1 VSDQS
6 IREAMV
12 PEPTMLEVDATA
24 QDAGRCFAENDD
36 VRAVFVVEHDHRLVG
51 VLTRK
56 TLVREVVAAGRAP
69 RDVPLGEIAEPPLH
83 TLDASLSLDEGFR
96 QLEENDLE
104 RVPVVEDGGRLVGVL
119 SRAVVQRRLAEDE
132 PPELDPDPGSLV
144 L

>member
-1 VSDQS
+1 MSDQF
-6 IREAMV
+6 IRDAMV

-56 TLVREVVAAGRAP
+56 TLVREVVATGRTP
-69 RDVPLGEIAEPPLH
+69 SEVPLGEIAEPPLH
-83 TLDASLSLDEGFR
+83 TLDASLSLDDGFR

>member
-1 VSDQS
+1 MSTQTVRD
-6 IREAMV
+6 AMV
-12 PEPTMLEVDATA
+12 PEPTTLRAGDTA
-24 QDAGRCFAENDD
+24 QEAGRCFAENDD
-36 VRAVFVVEHDHRLVG
+36 VRALFVVEDGGALLG

-69 RDVPLGEIAEPPLH
+69 GDVPLREIAELPNF
-83 TLDASLSLDEGFR
+83 TLEASLPLDDGFR
-96 QLEENDLE
+96 MLEEHDLE
-104 RVPVVEDGGRLVGVL
+104 RVPVVEGARLVGVL